1 MSVILRNPSAPASV
15 PFEQRIE
22 QEFITGSAIDSDLF
36 AATIDFIEDTGR
48 WEVHEALGLE
58 VRTQWQTRKP
68 HDFGVLAC
76 LRNEDDALWQGKP
89 ERPIVNAK
97 GKPQKYQS
105 VAGAGSRA
113 FLPHVPASIRRKIAE
128 RYQVDVPLVG
138 SFWEWLQ
145 QHPEIPILFTEGGK
159 KALCLLSLG
168 YVAIALYGVNGGYLK
183 CKLTGDR
190 SLIPDVGRFAV
201 AGRNITLAFDQD
213 SDSKT
218 QARVNV
224 ALWRFG
230 GLLQAAGAAVA
241 IARWDGAQ
249 GKGVDDL
256 IVQQGAAAFDH
267 IYRDALPLQHWQIW
281 QRLEQR
287 LTYAPA
293 LRIHQ
298 ADLSTL
304 EIAHLPASGMI
315 AIAAAKGTGKTKLTA
330 QMIRISE
337 SVLSA
342 GHRIALMR
350 NLCERLGLRY
360 RGDLDR
366 AGGRFI
372 DESGY
377 ALRIGFCVDAL
388 MAIDPEQFK
397 HCDLIID
404 EVVQVL
410 RHLITSSTCN
420 KEGMRPLLLAQFTAL
435 VRSARR
441 VIVADADLDNATLH
455 YLQQL
460 RGAEDSSVFLIRN
473 DYQPPGYA
481 VREIES
487 RDSSPAIAALLAD
500 VGKLTAGKVLFVSTD
515 SKQCSNRIAQTIRKQ
530 HPEKRI
536 LVINSDTS
544 SGAIEQAFIRSP
556 DAELQHYDVIVAS
569 PSLGTGV
576 SIEAQ
581 GVIDCVYGIFNGGS
595 STDADMA
602 QALGRVREP
611 VLRIVWCA
619 KRGSNLS
626 KVSRSTSILELKSQ
640 LQQKTSVAA
649 SLVKLSL
656 SDAALSAIDAYD
668 WKGDAHLNLWCHFTA
683 QQNRS
688 MLTLRAALRV
698 RLRQE
703 GHSVE
708 VVSAEP
714 DAAMKLHLKETS
726 KELKQFEAEAKANAD
741 ELIYAEIKLLEAKEA
756 PTPDEKLAIANF
768 HLRDFYC
775 LDVLTVEDVIND
787 KDGRY
792 RGELLNLES
801 MLFPDTALDRTAR
814 VLEKQASWN
823 QGLCPWDLPDTALR
837 QAIRVKLELL
847 KYVDLD
853 RTWTKYDLAADADRA
868 RQMAGQIK
876 TVLHLSITPK
886 MSDVQ
891 IIHQLL
897 SQMGLKVSFGW
908 SRSIAGHEG
917 EKLRVYRLDA
927 GRYEQAIG
935 ILQRRQARRE
945 AQQPPSEAGGSPVP
959 SITTANTGDPE
970 PQAAQT
976 DEGWASEASL
986 TEVRGWLA
994 AAEADPGNETV
1005 VKLLSIVPPDVIER
1019 AASKADPVRIA

>member
-1 MSVILRNPSAPASV
+1 MSVILRKPSAPVAI

-22 QEFITGSAIDSDLF
+22 QEFIQGSGIAPDLF
-36 AATIDFIEDTGR
+36 AATIDFIEDTGY

-58 VRTQWQTRKP
+58 VRPQWQTRKP

-76 LRNEDDALWQGKP
+76 LRNEDDSLWQGKP

-105 VAGAGSRA
+105 VAGAGSRS

-128 RYQVDVPLVG
+128 RYQVEVPLVG
-138 SFWEWLQ
+138 SFWDWLQ

-159 KALCLLSLG
+159 KALALLSLG
-168 YVAIALYGVNGGYLK
+168 YVAIALFGVNGGYSR
-183 CKLTGDR
+183 CEITQDR
-190 SLIPDVGRFAV
+190 SLIAEVTRFAV
-201 AGRNITLAFDQD
+201 AGRSLTLAFDQD
-213 SDSKT
+213 AEAKT
-218 QARVNV
+218 QRRVSV
-224 ALWRFG
+224 ALWRLG
-230 GLLQAAGAAVA
+230 GLLKAAGCAVT
-241 IARWDGAQ
+241 IACWDGQ
-249 GKGVDDL
+249 HGKGVDDL
-256 IVQQGAAAFDH
+256 IVNQGAAAFDRV
-267 IYRDALPLQHWQIW
+267 YQDALPLHHWQLW

-287 LTYAPA
+287 LTMPAA

-298 ADLSTL
+298 ADLAKL
-304 EIAHLPASGMI
+304 EIAHLPSSGI
-315 AIAAAKGTGKTKLTA
+315 IGIAAPKGTGKTKLTA

-388 MAIDPEQFK
+388 LAIDPEQFK
-397 HCDLIID
+397 GCDLIID

-410 RHLITSSTCN
+410 RHLLTSSTCN
-420 KEGMRPLLLAQFTAL
+420 KDGMRPLLLAKFTAL

-460 RGAEDSSVFLIRN
+460 RGEADNSVFLIRN
-473 DYQPPGYA
+473 DYQPQGYA
-481 VREIES
+481 VRYVES
-487 RDSSPAIAALLAD
+487 RDSSPAIAFLLDD
-500 VGKLTAGKVLFVSTD
+500 VGKLTPGKVLFVSTD
-515 SKQCSNRIAQTIRKQ
+515 SLKKSQHLAHLIRQQ
-530 HPEKRI
+530 HPGKRV
-536 LVINSDTS
+536 LVLNSHTS
-544 SGAIEQAFIRSP
+544 GGDIEQAFIRSP
-556 DAELQHYDVIVAS
+556 DAELQHYDVIIAS

-581 GVIDCVYGIFNGGS
+581 GVIDRVYGIFSGGS
-595 STDADMA
+595 STDADIA

-611 VLRIVWCA
+611 VDRIVWCA
-619 KRGSNLS
+619 KRGSNFS
-626 KVSRSTSILELKSQ
+626 KVSRSTSIIELKRQ
-640 LQQKTSVAA
+640 LHQKTSVAA

-656 SDAALSAIDAYD
+656 SDAALGAIEAYD
-668 WKGDAHLNLWCHFTA
+668 WKGDAHLNLWCHFAA

-688 MLTLRAALRV
+688 MLNLRDALLV
-698 RLRQE
+698 RLRHE
-703 GHSVE
+703 GHIVQVE
-708 VVSAEP
+708 SAEP
-714 DAAMKLHLKETS
+714 DAAMKLRLKENS
-726 KELKQFEAEAKANAD
+726 AELKQFEAEAKANAD
-741 ELIYAEIKLLEAKEA
+741 ELTYTEVKLLEAKES
-756 PTPDEKLAIANF
+756 PTPAEKQAIDNF
-768 HLRDFYC
+768 HIRDFYC
-775 LDVLTVEDVIND
+775 LDSLTVDDVTHD

-792 RGELLNLES
+792 RGELLNLEAT
-801 MLFPDTALDRTAR
+801 LFPSTALDRTAR
-814 VLEKQASWN
+814 ALEKQTSWN
-823 QGLCPWDLPDTALR
+823 QGLCPWDISDTALR
-837 QAIRVKLELL
+837 QTIRVKLELL
-847 KYVDLD
+847 KYVDPD
-853 RTWTKYDLAADADRA
+853 RQWTKYDLAADAERA

-908 SRSIAGHEG
+908 SRSVEGHEG

-927 GRYEQAIG
+927 SRYEQAIG
-935 ILQRRQARRE
+935 ILHRRQERRE
-945 AQQPPSEAGGSPVP
+945 LQEPSEEGGSPVP
-959 SITTANTGDPE
+959 SITTTQTGDPE
-970 PQAAQT
+970 PTAVQT

-986 TEVRGWLA
+986 AEVREWLA
-994 AAEADPGNETV
+994 AVEVDPSNESARQ
-1005 VKLLSIVPPDVIER
+1005 LLSIVPPDVI
-1019 AASKADPVRIA
+1019 AQAVA

>member
-1 MSVILRNPSAPASV
+1 MSIVLRKPPAPAAL

-22 QEFITGSAIDSDLF
+22 QEFIVGSGIALDLY
-36 AATIDFIEDTGR
+36 AATIDFLEDTGR
-48 WEVHEALGLE
+48 WEVHEALGLD
-58 VRTQWQTRKP
+58 VRPQWQTRKP

-76 LRNEDDALWQGKP
+76 LRNEDDTLWQGKP

-113 FLPHVPASIRRKIAE
+113 FLPHIPASIRRKIAE
-128 RYQVDVPLVG
+128 RYQVEVPLVG
-138 SFWEWLQ
+138 SFWEWLA

-159 KALCLLSLG
+159 KALSLLGLG

-183 CKLTGDR
+183 CKVTGDR
-190 SLIPDVGRFAV
+190 SLIPDVARFALT
-201 AGRNITLAFDQD
+201 GRPITLAFDQD
-213 SDSKT
+213 TDSKT

-230 GLLQAAGAAVA
+230 GLLQAAGCEVA

-256 IVQQGAAAFDH
+256 IVHQGAAAFDRL
-267 IYRDALPLQHWQIW
+267 YQDALPLQHWQLW

-287 LTYAPA
+287 LTHPAA

-298 ADLSTL
+298 ADLAKL
-304 EIAHLPASGMI
+304 EIAHLPQSGI
-315 AIAAAKGTGKTKLTA
+315 IGIAAAKGTGKTKLIAST
-330 QMIRISE
+330 IKLSE

-397 HCDLIID
+397 NCDLIID

-410 RHLITSSTCN
+410 RHLLTSSTCN
-420 KEGMRPLLLAQFTAL
+420 KDGMRPLLLARFAAL

-460 RGAEDSSVFLIRN
+460 RGEGDNSVFLIRN
-473 DYQPPGYA
+473 DYQPQGYA
-481 VREIES
+481 VRYVES
-487 RDSSPAIAALLAD
+487 RDSSPAIASLLTD
-500 VGKLTAGKVLFVSTD
+500 VGKLAPGKVLFVSTD
-515 SKQCSNRIAQTIRKQ
+515 SLRKSQ
-530 HPEKRI
+530 HLANLIEKAYPSKCI
-536 LVINSDTS
+536 LVLNSHTS
-544 SGAIEQAFIRSP
+544 NGSAEQAFIKTP
-556 DAELQHYDVIVAS
+556 DAELHHYDVVIAS
-569 PSLGTGV
+569 PTLGTGA

-581 GVIDCVYGIFNGGS
+581 GVIDRVYGLFSGGS

-611 VLRIVWCA
+611 VPRIVWCA
-619 KRGSNLS
+619 KRGSNFS
-626 KVSRSTSILELKSQ
+626 KVSRSTSSLELKSQ
-640 LQQKTSVAA
+640 LQQKTSIAA

-656 SDAALSAIDAYD
+656 SDAASDAIDAFD
-668 WKGDAHLNLWCHFTA
+668 WKGDAHLNLWCHFA
-683 QQNRS
+683 AEQNRS
-688 MLTLRAALRV
+688 MLNLRDALLV

-703 GHSVE
+703 GHIVE
-708 VVSAEP
+708 VESAEP
-714 DAAMKLHLKETS
+714 DAAMKLRLKATS
-726 KELKQFEAEAKANAD
+726 AELKQFEAEAKANAD
-741 ELIYAEIKLLEAKEA
+741 ELTYAEIKLLEAKES
-756 PTPDEKLAIANF
+756 PTPAEKQAIDNF
-768 HLRDFYC
+768 HIRDFYC
-775 LDVLTVEDVIND
+775 LDSLTVEDVTND

-792 RGELLNLES
+792 RGELLNLEAA
-801 MLFPDTALDRTAR
+801 LFPDTALDRTAR
-814 VLEKQASWN
+814 ALEKQASWN

-837 QAIRVKLELL
+837 QAIRVKLGLL
-847 KYVDLD
+847 KYIDAD

-876 TVLHLSITPK
+876 TVLHLTITPK

-908 SRSIAGHEG
+908 SRAIAGHEG

-927 GRYEQAIG
+927 SRYEQAIG
-935 ILQRRQARRE
+935 ILHRRQERRE
-945 AQQPPSEAGGSPVP
+945 TQQPQTEDEGGSPMP
-959 SITTANTGDPE
+959 SISTPHTEDPE
-970 PQAAQT
+970 PPEAPTQ
-976 DEGWASEASL
+976 EKWASEADL
-986 TEVRGWLA
+986 ADVRVWLA
-994 AAEADPGNETV
+994 AAKADPSDESV
-1005 VKLLSIVPPDVIER
+1005 QQLLSLVPPDVIAR
-1019 AASKADPVRIA
+1019 AIG

>member
-1 MSVILRNPSAPASV
+1 MSVILRQPSAPVAID
-15 PFEQRIE
+15 FEQRIE
-22 QEFITGSAIDSDLF
+22 QEFVTGSGIAPDLY
-36 AATIDFIEDTGR
+36 AATIDFIEDTGY
-48 WEVHEALGLE
+48 WEVHEALGLD
-58 VRTQWQTRKP
+58 VRTQWQVRKP

-76 LRNEDDALWQGKP
+76 LRNEDDSLWQGKP
-89 ERPIVNAK
+89 ERPIINAK

-113 FLPHVPASIRRKIAE
+113 FLPHIPASIRRKIAE
-128 RYQVDVPLVG
+128 RYQVEVPLVG
-138 SFWEWLQ
+138 SFWDWLQ
-145 QHPEIPILFTEGGK
+145 QHSEIPILFTEGGK
-159 KALCLLSLG
+159 KALSLLSLG

-190 SLIPDVGRFAV
+190 SLIPDITRFAV
-201 AGRNITLAFDQD
+201 AGCNITLAFDQD

-230 GLLQAAGAAVA
+230 GLLQATDCAVA

-256 IVQQGAAAFDH
+256 IVSQGAAAFDRV
-267 IYRDALPLQHWQIW
+267 YQDALPLLHWQLW

-287 LTYAPA
+287 LTMPAA
-293 LRIHQ
+293 LRIQQ
-298 ADLSTL
+298 ADLANL
-304 EIAHLPASGMI
+304 EIAHLPQSGLI

-330 QMIRISE
+330 AIIRISE

-366 AGGRFI
+366 ARGRFI
-372 DESGY
+372 DGSGY

-388 MAIDPEQFK
+388 LAINPEQFK
-397 HCDLIID
+397 ECDLILD

-410 RHLITSSTCN
+410 RHLLTSSTCN
-420 KEGMRPLLLAQFTAL
+420 KDGMRPLLLARFTAL

-460 RGAEDSSVFLIRN
+460 RGEEDSSVFLIRN

-481 VREIES
+481 VRYMES
-487 RDSSPAIAALLAD
+487 PDSSSVIASLLAD
-500 VGKLTAGKVLFVSTD
+500 VGNLASGKVLFVATD
-515 SKQCSNRIAQTIRKQ
+515 SLKKSQHIAQLIRQQ
-530 HPEKRI
+530 HPGKRV
-536 LVINSDTS
+536 LVLNSYTS
-544 SGAIEQAFIRSP
+544 NGSVEQAFIKTP
-556 DAELQHYDVIVAS
+556 DAELQHYDVVIAS
-569 PSLGTGV
+569 PTLGTGA

-581 GVIDCVYGIFNGGS
+581 GVIACVYGIFSGGS

-611 VLRIVWCA
+611 VERIVWCA

-640 LQQKTSVAA
+640 LQQKTSIAA

-656 SDAALSAIDAYD
+656 SDAAISAIDAYD
-668 WKGDAHLNLWCHFTA
+668 WKGDAHLNLWCHFA
-683 QQNRS
+683 AEQNRS
-688 MLTLRAALRV
+688 MLNLRAALLV

-703 GHSVE
+703 GHSVQVE
-708 VVSAEP
+708 SAAP
-714 DAAMKLHLKETS
+714 DAAMKLRLKETS
-726 KELKQFEAEAKANAD
+726 AELKQFEAEAKANAD
-741 ELIYAEIKLLEAKEA
+741 ELTHAEVKRLEAKESA
-756 PTPDEKLAIANF
+756 TPAEQQAIANF

-775 LDVLTVEDVIND
+775 LDSLTVDDVEND

-801 MLFPDTALDRTAR
+801 LLFPNTALDRTAR
-814 VLEKQASWN
+814 ALEKQASWN
-823 QGLCPWDLPDTALR
+823 QSLCPWDLPDTALR
-837 QAIRVKLELL
+837 QALRLKLELL
-847 KYVDLD
+847 KYVDPD

-876 TVLHLSITPK
+876 TVLHLTITPK

-908 SRSIAGHEG
+908 SRSVAGHEG

-927 GRYEQAIG
+927 SRYEQAIG
-935 ILQRRQARRE
+935 ILHRRQERRE
-945 AQQPPSEAGGSPVP
+945 AQQPHSEESGSPVP
-959 SITTANTGDPE
+959 SISTADTGDPD

-986 TEVRGWLA
+986 AEVRGWLA
-994 AAEADPGNETV
+994 AAEADPSDETV
-1005 VKLLSIVPPDVIER
+1005 VELLSIVPPDVIER
-1019 AASKADPVRIA
+1019 AIG